1 MVLSWWRGFK
11 EANFVSWVRQMV
23 DWWIKP
29 TGWLVHGLMNL
40 EAQPLRTQL
49 FSSLGVPGGVPV
61 VLELAG

>member
-11 EANFVSWVRQMV
+11 EANLVSWLRQMV

-49 FSSLGVPGGVPV
+49 FSWCPQGVPV
-61 VLELAG
+61 VLGLAG